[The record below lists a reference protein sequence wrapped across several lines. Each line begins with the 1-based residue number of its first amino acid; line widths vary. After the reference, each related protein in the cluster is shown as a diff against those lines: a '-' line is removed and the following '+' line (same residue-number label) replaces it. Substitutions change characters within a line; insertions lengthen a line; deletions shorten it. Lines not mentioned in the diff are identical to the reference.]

1 MRSPSR
7 QIENAIELAIKKFS
21 HLKGIIIEGNSAIE
35 FSKPDI
41 IVFIA
46 GRDNNPMK
54 ENAVKIISKADI
66 ILIPDGVSIETRTA
80 AQKIIFDPLSL
91 TGLDAFIEH
100 IDKKLR

>member
-1 MRSPSR
+1 M
-7 QIENAIELAIKKFS
+7 EDTTALAIDKLS

-41 IVFIA
+41 IVFIV
-46 GRDNNPMK
+46 GRDDIAMK
-54 ENAVKIISKADI
+54 KNAVKIINKADI
-66 ILIPDGVSIETRTA
+66 VLIPDGTVIKTRKT

-91 TGLDAFIEH
+91 TGLDEFIEH